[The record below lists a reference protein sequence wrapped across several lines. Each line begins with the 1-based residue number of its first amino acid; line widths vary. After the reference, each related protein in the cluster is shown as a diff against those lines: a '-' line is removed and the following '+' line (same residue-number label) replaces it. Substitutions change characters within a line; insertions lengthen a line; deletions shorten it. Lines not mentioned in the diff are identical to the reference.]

1 MNISCMPLQRNFR
14 ERQFG
19 RVACALDIG
28 CRLTYTNGM
37 PTRAAITL
45 YDHGQLAVTVGQLGI
60 EIINNGILAN
70 QGSENVPDAD
80 LPFTVP
86 AGIEFPVTVSFG
98 GAESATS
105 CEGGWS

>member
-14 ERQFG
+14 ERQLG

-37 PTRAAITL
+37 PTRSIVTL
-45 YDHGQLAVTVGQLGI
+45 YGHGQLAVTVGH
-60 EIINNGILAN
+60 

-86 AGIEFPVTVSFG
+86 ADTEFPVTVSFG
-98 GAESATS
+98 GAVATTS
-105 CEGGWS
+105 CEGGWSP